1 MRENWDPQSE
11 SVTLAPERRVTG
23 LCKVPQAL
31 LSFPHTPSAQ
41 ALESGMFSSPWEDGA
56 MLEAQGTAGKTSA
69 RKASS
74 LAPGPVTRALIRR
87 ARSRLKVRTNP
98 CGFCS
103 NPQHR
108 VAEETAPGNAYLLA
122 AEGVCSRHATC
133 DWSVLL
139 EDPPTSPA
147 AF

>member
-23 LCKVPQAL
+23 LCKGPQAL

-41 ALESGMFSSPWEDGA
+41 ALESDMFSSPWEDGA
-56 MLEAQGTAGKTSA
+56 MLKAQGTAGKPSA

-74 LAPGPVTRALIRR
+74 LAPGPVTRARIPG
-87 ARSRLKVRTNP
+87 AGSRLKVRTNH

-108 VAEETAPGNAYLLA
+108 VAEETASGNAYLLA
-122 AEGVCSRHATC
+122 AEGVCSRRATC
-133 DWSVLL
+133 DWSVML
-139 EDPPTSPA
+139 EDPPTTPA